1 MWEKRKFK
9 VGPEATERKQIINWG
24 LVDDNYWSLSSFHF
38 HQPITLVCF
47 CFTTCF
53 VCLFA
58 ASLSP
63 NFNFK
68 LALLSRARP
77 LALDRQG
84 RPNWSR
90 LKTNQK
96 MECSDSGFQVLDSS
110 ICKWN
115 LDSGFRLSVGIR
127 IPWAVFQIPKL
138 RIPDSIRK
146 LFLDS
151 GFHMQKYPGFHQLFY
166 FSFLVLSSL
175 HKIHYFRWSRENP
188 SFSCADYSFS
198 R

>member
-1 MWEKRKFK
+1 MIWRKAESWSWSSWK
-9 VGPEATERKQIINWG
+9 KKIMNWG
-24 LVDDNYWSLSSFHF
+24 LVDNNDWSFSSFHF

-58 ASLSP
+58 ASVSP

-96 MECSDSGFQVLDSS
+96 MECSESGDSS

-115 LDSGFRLSVGIR
+115 LDSGFLLSVGIP
-127 IPWAVFQIPKL
+127 IPWAVFQIPKP

-146 LFLDS
+146 LFLHS
-151 GFHMQKYPGFHQLFY
+151 GFHMQKYPGFHQLF
-166 FSFLVLSSL
+166 
-175 HKIHYFRWSRENP
+175 
-188 SFSCADYSFS
+188 
-198 R
+198 